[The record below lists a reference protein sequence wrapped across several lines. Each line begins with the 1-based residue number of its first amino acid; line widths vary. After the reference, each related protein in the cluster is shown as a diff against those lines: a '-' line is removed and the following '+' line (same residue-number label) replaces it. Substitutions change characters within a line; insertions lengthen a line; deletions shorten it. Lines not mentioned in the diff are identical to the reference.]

1 MEPEAVRRMQLTGLH
16 HITLISSDLERSI
29 AFYRDV
35 LGLGIVR
42 DTPSDDDPGTRHVW
56 FGAVDGSPGRLISI
70 MEYPQLPAGVVGTGS
85 TQHFALAVESAEE
98 LDAWRG
104 YLSEQD
110 VDCSEIFDRGG
121 FRSLYLRDP
130 DGHVI
135 EIATRLL
142 VGAASQ
148 SEGRGS

>member
-1 MEPEAVRRMQLTGLH
+1 MTAPEAGRRMQLTGLH
-16 HITLISSDLERSI
+16 HITLISSDLDRSI

-42 DTPSDDDPGTRHVW
+42 DTPSDDDPDTRHVW
-56 FGAVDGSPGRLISI
+56 FGAVDGTPGRLISI

-85 TQHFALAVESAEE
+85 TQHFALAVESAAE

-110 VDCSEIFDRGG
+110 VECSEIFDRGG

-142 VGAASQ
+142 VTAASR
-148 SEGRGS
+148 SN

>member
-1 MEPEAVRRMQLTGLH
+1 MQLTGLH

-56 FGAVDGSPGRLISI
+56 FGAVDGTPGRLLSI
-70 MEYPQLPAGVVGTGS
+70 MEYPHLPAGVVGTGS

-98 LDAWRG
+98 LEAWRG
-104 YLSEQD
+104 YLIEQD
-110 VDCSEIFDRGG
+110 VECSEVFDRGG

-130 DGHVI
+130 DGHVV

-142 VGAASQ
+142 VTAASQ
-148 SEGRGS
+148 AEG

>member
-1 MEPEAVRRMQLTGLH
+1 MADGRRMQLTGLH
-16 HITLISSDLERSI
+16 HITLISADLERSI

-42 DTPSDDDPGTRHVW
+42 DRPSDDDPGVRHVW
-56 FGAVDGSPGRLISI
+56 FGAVDGTPGRLVSI
-70 MEYPQLPAGVVGTGS
+70 MEYPHLPAGVVGTGS
-85 TQHFALAVESAEE
+85 TQHFALAVETVEE
-98 LDAWRG
+98 LDAWRT
-104 YLSEQD
+104 YL
-110 VDCSEIFDRGG
+110 VDQNVECSEVFDRGG

-142 VGAASQ
+142 DAQA
-148 SEGRGS
+148 

>member
-1 MEPEAVRRMQLTGLH
+1 MQITGLH

-56 FGAVDGSPGRLISI
+56 FGAVDGTPGRLISI
-70 MEYPQLPAGVVGTGS
+70 MEYPQLPEGVVGTGS

-98 LDAWRG
+98 LEAWRG
-104 YLSEQD
+104 YLTEQG
-110 VDCSEIFDRGG
+110 VECSEIFDRGG

-148 SEGRGS
+148 SAT

>member
-1 MEPEAVRRMQLTGLH
+1 MQLTGLH
-16 HITLISSDLERSI
+16 HITLISSDIERSI

-56 FGAVDGSPGRLISI
+56 FGAGDGTPGRLLSI

-85 TQHFALAVESAEE
+85 TQHFALAVETAEE
-98 LDAWRG
+98 LDAWRA
-104 YLSEQD
+104 YLDEQGVECSD
-110 VDCSEIFDRGG
+110 VFDRGG

-130 DGHVI
+130 DGHVL

-142 VGAASQ
+142 VTAASPPA
-148 SEGRGS
+148 S

>member
-1 MEPEAVRRMQLTGLH
+1 MQLTGLH

-42 DTPSDDDPGTRHVW
+42 DGRSDDDPETRHVW
-56 FGAVDGSPGRLISI
+56 FGAVDGTPGRLVSV
-70 MEYPQLPAGVVGTGS
+70 MEYPQLPPGVVGRGS
-85 TQHFALAVESAEE
+85 THHFALAVESAEE
-98 LDAWRG
+98 LDAWRR
-104 YLSEQD
+104 YLTEHD
-110 VDCSEIFDRGG
+110 VECSEIFDRGG
-121 FRSLYLRDP
+121 FRSLYVRDP

-142 VGAASQ
+142 GAAASDPNLP
-148 SEGRGS
+148 S

>member
-1 MEPEAVRRMQLTGLH
+1 MEPADNGRRMQLTGLH
-16 HITLISSDLERSI
+16 HITLISADLERSI

-42 DTPSDDDPGTRHVW
+42 DTPSDDDPGIRHVW
-56 FGAVDGSPGRLISI
+56 FGAVDGTPGRLLSI

-85 TQHFALAVESAEE
+85 TQHFALAVETAEE
-98 LDAWRG
+98 LDAWRA
-104 YLSEQD
+104 YLIEQGVECSD
-110 VDCSEIFDRGG
+110 VFDRGG

-130 DGHVI
+130 DGHVV

-142 VGAASQ
+142 VTAASQ
-148 SEGRGS
+148 PR

>member
-1 MEPEAVRRMQLTGLH
+1 MQSDSGRRMQLTGLH
-16 HITLISSDLERSI
+16 HITLITADIERSI

-42 DTPSDDDPGTRHVW
+42 DTPSDDDPGVRHVW
-56 FGAVDGSPGRLISI
+56 FGAVDGTPGRLLSV
-70 MEYPQLPAGVVGTGS
+70 MEYPQLPTGVVGTGS
-85 TQHFALAVESAEE
+85 TQHFALAVETAEE

-104 YLSEQD
+104 YLAEQE
-110 VDCSEIFDRGG
+110 VECSEVFDRGG

-130 DGHVI
+130 DGHVV

-142 VGAASQ
+142 VSPAASQ
-148 SEGRGS
+148 PQA

>member
-1 MEPEAVRRMQLTGLH
+1 MTLPEPGRRMQLTGLH
-16 HITLISSDLERSI
+16 HITLITADIERAI

-42 DTPSDDDPGTRHVW
+42 DTPSDDDPDTRHVW
-56 FGAVDGSPGRLISI
+56 FGAVDGMPGRLISV
-70 MEYPQLPAGVVGTGS
+70 MEYPHLPAGVVGTGS
-85 TQHFALAVESAEE
+85 TQHFALAVDSSEE

-104 YLSEQD
+104 YLTEQG
-110 VDCSEIFDRGG
+110 VECSEVFDRGG

-142 VGAASQ
+142 VPAASQ
-148 SEGRGS
+148 P

>member
-1 MEPEAVRRMQLTGLH
+1 MSAPEPIRRMQLTGLH
-16 HITLISSDLERSI
+16 HITLICADLERSI

-42 DTPSDDDPGTRHVW
+42 DAPSDDDPGTRHVW
-56 FGAVDGSPGRLISI
+56 FGAIDGTAGRLVSI

-85 TQHFALAVESAEE
+85 TQHFALAVDSTEE

-104 YLSEQD
+104 YLTEQS
-110 VDCSEIFDRGG
+110 VDCSEVFDRGG

-130 DGHVI
+130 DGHVV

-142 VGAASQ
+142 TQAPSA
-148 SEGRGS
+148 